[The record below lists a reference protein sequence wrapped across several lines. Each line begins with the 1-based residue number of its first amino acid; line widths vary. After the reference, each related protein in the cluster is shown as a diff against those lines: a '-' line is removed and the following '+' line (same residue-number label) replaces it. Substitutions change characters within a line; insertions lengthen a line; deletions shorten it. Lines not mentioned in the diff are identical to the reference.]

1 MINNFTEIIEDGKTN
16 SFTKELKITTSCFE
30 ETQDIFQG
38 DTLGEAIAFASHP
51 KYFNKTKCERI
62 KLAILETIE
71 ILQKILTQTFE
82 KEEVNDVNSRIR
94 ILNIMKDGIF
104 ENPRIIEEYLNTDF
118 TKEWRKALA
127 NIANKKRRPILI
139 FKSNTVELVPP
150 KQKPETW
157 IKNKKQNEP
166 ICLYHE
172 DDFLTKSVISPMR
185 NKVQFMNLNKK
196 IAEKMISG
204 ETNLLD
210 EDNFRLMI
218 NKMGEERKLWTHRTE
233 WENIQ
238 KDNQHDR

>member
-1 MINNFTEIIEDGKTN
+1 MKKESSPQLENINPNNSHVINKDLKINHKYEKKINNFTEIIEDGKTN

-104 ENPRIIEEYLNTDF
+104 ENPRIIEEYLNADF

-127 NIANKKRRPILI
+127 NIANKK
-139 FKSNTVELVPP
+139 KVS
-150 KQKPETW
+150 
-157 IKNKKQNEP
+157 
-166 ICLYHE
+166 
-172 DDFLTKSVISPMR
+172 SPH
-185 NKVQFMNLNKK
+185 F
-196 IAEKMISG
+196 
-204 ETNLLD
+204 
-210 EDNFRLMI
+210 
-218 NKMGEERKLWTHRTE
+218 
-233 WENIQ
+233 
-238 KDNQHDR
+238 